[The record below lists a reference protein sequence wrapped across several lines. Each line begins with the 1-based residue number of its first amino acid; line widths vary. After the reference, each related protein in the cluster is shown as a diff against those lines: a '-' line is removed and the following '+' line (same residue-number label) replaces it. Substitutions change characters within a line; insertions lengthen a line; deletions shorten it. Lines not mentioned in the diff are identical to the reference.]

1 MEGRKRWVFLFVFNL
16 TFFIC
21 APLSTPPPLH
31 TCFIKKQSWLNRART
46 FTPLFAIAPA
56 ATSAA
61 NNLNSSDHHHSSS
74 SNNSEPAWYLQ
85 QKMNEQVS
93 PAFRTEVMSIM
104 APPPPPSSSSS
115 ATSTNNNTGVVLGE
129 GGQQAMMMDFNMT
142 PPLAIPTVDVNQVV
156 GDGKVDIPMFL
167 KPLFLM
173 LPPAAPGQH
182 PDVKYMISGLIENT
196 MLAQA
201 QIQNQNMTQAGKAV
215 YERERE
221 CVCI

>member
-1 MEGRKRWVFLFVFNL
+1 
-16 TFFIC
+16 
-21 APLSTPPPLH
+21 
-31 TCFIKKQSWLNRART
+31 
-46 FTPLFAIAPA
+46 LFAIAPA

-129 GGQQAMMMDFNMT
+129 GGQQAMMMDNMT